1 MEIQQVSTQQL
12 LRFCKSV
19 AGWSARGHNESW
31 PRRDSNTQPSE
42 LESDALPLRHG
53 VSMVMRC
60 NMLVVYGVRGS
71 NSFQGRIRK
80 TSDLHRLASFL
91 LKVNHYVQ
99 CATIAFVWIISTFFI
114 LARRFSR
121 WPHKG
126 LICRGQ
132 FSYKWRTLPYSFL
145 LWRSYEFF
153 KINQA
158 KHWNELKTFF
168 SNVRPHPVW

>member
-1 MEIQQVSTQQL
+1 MKADPDVTRTRSL
-12 LRFCKSV
+12 LN
-19 AGWSARGHNESW
+19 WSQTRLQSQ
-31 PRRDSNTQPSE
+31 TQPSE
-42 LESDALPLRHG
+42 LELTPVLPLRHG

-60 NMLVVYGVRGS
+60 NMLVGYGVRGS
-71 NSFQGRIRK
+71 KSFQGRIRK

-91 LKVNHYVQ
+91 LKVNHYIQ
-99 CATIAFVWIISTFFI
+99 CATIAFVSIISTFFI

-126 LICRGQ
+126 LISRGQ
-132 FSYKWRTLPYSFL
+132 FSYKWRTLPYSFQ

-158 KHWNELKTFF
+158 KHWNELKTIF
-168 SNVRPHPVW
+168 